1 MNSRLIA
8 ILKSHWGGNLIPV
21 SLTRINWVDKTTGE
35 EKHAY
40 AYSSHPRVS
49 LTGVGPSN
57 ISCSLTVQGQSS
69 NSENNITLWCNDMD
83 DEMYNLYKDEGFGEG
98 QFNLDSQSVEYPN
111 QETVQSDE
119 DISMGSNVIA

>member
-40 AYSSHPRVS
+40 AYSSNPRVT